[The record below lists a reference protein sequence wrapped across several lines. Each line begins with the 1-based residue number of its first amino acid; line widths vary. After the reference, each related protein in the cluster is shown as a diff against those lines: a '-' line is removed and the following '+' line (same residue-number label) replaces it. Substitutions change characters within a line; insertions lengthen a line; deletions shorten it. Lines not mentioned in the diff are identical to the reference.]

1 MYQASTNITQEY
13 CQKTRYNYVGNS
25 GFFASNCSPLLCYRS
40 VTTALTAQIPAET
53 LSQSHRLCFIG
64 KERDSETGFSYFGAR
79 YYDSD
84 LMMGWLSVDPMADK
98 YPSLSP
104 YNYCAWNPIKLVDPD
119 GRDTLNFANSRF
131 LRTQPDYSNAI
142 IINAHGS
149 AHPPKIENDN
159 IDFDHI
165 FPIIS
170 SNNDI
175 NTKELEAYI
184 LQSDSYQTNCNN
196 NNVTP
201 LFLIS
206 CKTGECSIPFISFA
220 DGLSRAIPNALI
232 VAPVGDV
239 HAKKGIFYL
248 APTSGENYSCF
259 WRVIYNGQDIGRIE
273 NQGAF
278 NLSTLVWST
287 KKIVN
292 TYNSIHSENPIILP
306 NLEIQ

>member
-13 CQKTRYNYVGNS
+13 CQKMHYNYVGNS
-25 GFFASNCSPLLCYRS
+25 GFGVSYCSPLLCYRS

-84 LMMGWLSVDPMADK
+84 ILTGWLSVDPMADK

-104 YNYCAWNPIKLVDPD
+104 YAYCAWNPVKLVDPD

-184 LQSDSYQTNCNN
+184 LQSDSYQTNCN

-306 NLEIQ
+306 NIEIQ

>member
-1 MYQASTNITQEY
+1 MT
-13 CQKTRYNYVGNS
+13 
-25 GFFASNCSPLLCYRS
+25 
-40 VTTALTAQIPAET
+40 
-53 LSQSHRLCFIG
+53 
-64 KERDSETGFSYFGAR
+64 
-79 YYDSD
+79 
-84 LMMGWLSVDPMADK
+84 GWLSVDPMADK
-98 YPSLSP
+98 YPNISP
-104 YNYCAWNPIKLVDPD
+104 YAYCAWNLVRLVDPD
-119 GRDTLNFANSRF
+119 GEDTLNFANSRF
-131 LRTQPDYSNAI
+131 LRTQPDYSNTI
-142 IINAHGS
+142 IVNVHGNAR
-149 AHPPKIENDN
+149 PPIIKNNN

-232 VAPVGDV
+232 VALVGDV

>member
-1 MYQASTNITQEY
+1 MLNYYQNITIKYPQSSTG
-13 CQKTRYNYVGNS
+13 KTW
-25 GFFASNCSPLLCYRS
+25 SPLLSYRKAYRTNS
-40 VTTALTAQIPAET
+40 CGNAIANSLGLLHAET
-53 LSQSHRLCFIG
+53 S
-64 KERDSETGFSYFGAR
+64 FSYFGAR

-84 LMMGWLSVDPMADK
+84 LMTGWLSVDPMADK
-98 YPSLSP
+98 YPGLSP
-104 YNYCAWNPIKLVDPD
+104 YNYCAWNPVKLVDPD

-196 NNVTP
+196 NVTP

-232 VAPVGDV
+232 VAPMGDV

-306 NLEIQ
+306 NLEIQQYAL